1 MIEPSDFVPSVAA
14 LIAAGLGAYLGSW
27 FKRKGE
33 IDAEFRDLDKLIKQ
47 QGAITEAVES
57 IKASISD
64 DAWDRQEQWKLRR
77 DVVIDLIR
85 AMADMDRLIPDF
97 SAAFSSPSGI
107 LTEEAK
113 QHLMSNRIETFR
125 EERRCTSEYLRAH
138 TVADLAIH
146 GKLSR
151 ASSSYFQ
158 FAGRVLKEIPSNPG
172 RYDSKTRLELAKLH
186 NAAIIAARKELG
198 VYETDDLPVLDYEN
212 LPSGD
217 DVSH

>member
-1 MIEPSDFVPSVAA
+1 MNAFNLSGDLVSFV
-14 LIAAGLGAYLGSW
+14 LGCVVVYVFKPFLGTYSA
-27 FKRKGE
+27 KKGE
-33 IDAEFRDLDKLIKQ
+33 NLATKEDIAELTKIAE
-47 QGAITEAVES
+47 G
-57 IKASISD
+57 IKAKISD
-64 DAWDRQEQWKLRR
+64 DVWDRQEQWKLRR

-85 AMADMDRLIPDF
+85 AMAHMDKLIPDF

-113 QHLMSNRIETFR
+113 QHLMNNRIESFK

-158 FAGRVLKEIPSNPG
+158 FAGRVLREIPSNPG

-186 NAAIIAARKELG
+186 NTAIIAARKELG

-212 LPSGD
+212 LPSGGD
-217 DVSH
+217 ASN

>member
-1 MIEPSDFVPSVAA
+1 MNV
-14 LIAAGLGAYLGSW
+14 LNLLAGLNSVILIFLVVNVFKPFTGSYAA
-27 FKRKGE
+27 KKGE
-33 IDAEFRDLDKLIKQ
+33 NLATKEDIAQ
-47 QGAITEAVES
+47 ITG
-57 IKASISD
+57 
-64 DAWDRQEQWKLRR
+64 RQEEIKSQISNEMWNRQRHWELKR

-85 AMADMDRLIPDF
+85 AMADMDRLMTDF

-107 LTEEAK
+107 LTVEAK
-113 QHLMSNRIETFR
+113 QHLEKNRIESFK
-125 EERRCTSEYLRAH
+125 EERRCSSEYLRAH

-158 FAGRVLKEIPSNPG
+158 FAGGVLKEILSKPG

-212 LPSGD
+212 LPSGGD
-217 DVSH
+217 ASH